1 MIKVLIVEDS
11 ATAQVLLSNILTS
24 DPNIQ
29 VIGTCSGGRSAL
41 EFVSKHKPDL
51 ITMDLHMPGMDG
63 LEVTRRI
70 METRPVPIIIVS
82 SSWEKDNKASMFD
95 YMGAGAVAA
104 LEKPQRVGDADFQ
117 QLCSQLIQT
126 VKLMS
131 EIKVVRRT
139 LNKLPAYKKPEDG
152 SEEVFPTK
160 DVLIK
165 VVGIGASTGG
175 PPVLRTILSGFPKD
189 FPVPICVVQH
199 IAQGFLPG
207 LATWLNESCQLDVRI
222 AEAGEEIKPG
232 RVYLAPDGIEMGI
245 TKRLRVYLTE
255 RKTPGL
261 SPSVSFLFD
270 TLANNFGAESVGVL
284 CTGMGDDG
292 AEEMYMMRR
301 MGAVTIAQNKE
312 SCVVFGMPGEAV
324 KLGGATYVLPPDKI
338 AATVQSTVNY
348 RVRMASGKKT
358 PVTEA

>member
-24 DPNIQ
+24 DPAIQ
-29 VIGTCSGGRSAL
+29 VIGTVSGGRSAL
-41 EFVSKHKPDL
+41 EFLTKHKPDL

-70 METRPVPIIIVS
+70 MESKPVPIIIVS
-82 SSWEKDNKASMFD
+82 SSWAKDNKASMFD

-104 LEKPQRVGDADFQ
+104 LEKPQRIADPDFQ
-117 QLCSQLIQT
+117 QLCTQLIQT

-131 EIKVVRRT
+131 EIKVVRRVPSRPVR
-139 LNKLPAYKKPEDG
+139 KEGEPE
-152 SEEVFPTK
+152 EKFVTK
-160 DVLIK
+160 DVAIK
-165 VVGIGASTGG
+165 VIGIGASTGG

-207 LATWLNESCQLDVRI
+207 LASWLNEACKLEVRI

-232 RVYLAPDGIEMGI
+232 RVYLAPDGLEMGI
-245 TKRLRVYLTE
+245 TKRMRVYLTP

-261 SPSVSFLFD
+261 CPSVSFLFD
-270 TLANNFGAESVGVL
+270 TLSSTFGAESIGVL

-292 AEEMYMMRR
+292 AEELYQMRR
-301 MGAVTIAQNKE
+301 AGAVTIAQNKE
-312 SCVVFGMPGEAV
+312 TCVVFGMPGEAV
-324 KLGGATYVLPPDKI
+324 KLGGATYILPPDKI
-338 AATVQSTVNY
+338 PATIQTTVNY
-348 RVRMASGKKT
+348 RLRLSQTNTT
-358 PVTEA
+358 PVPEK

>member
-29 VIGTCSGGRSAL
+29 VVGTVSGGRSAL
-41 EFVSKHKPDL
+41 DFLSKNKPDL

-63 LEVTRRI
+63 LEATRRI
-70 METRPVPIIIVS
+70 MESRPVPIIIVS
-82 SSWEKDNKASMFD
+82 SSWAKDNKASMFD

-104 LEKPQRVGDADFQ
+104 LEKPQRLGDADFQ
-117 QLCSQLIQT
+117 QLCTQLIQT

-131 EIKVVRRT
+131 EIKVVRR
-139 LNKLPAYKKPEDG
+139 LPSKVEKKPG
-152 SEEVFPTK
+152 EEEEKFVAK
-160 DVLIK
+160 EVAVK

-175 PPVLRTILSGFPKD
+175 PPVLKTILSGFPKD

-207 LATWLNESCQLDVRI
+207 LANWLNEASQLDVKI
-222 AEAGEEIKPG
+222 AESGEELKAG
-232 RVYLAPDGIEMGI
+232 KVYLAPDGFEMGI
-245 TKRLRVYLTE
+245 TKRSRVYLTE
-255 RKTPGL
+255 RKTLGL

-270 TLANNFGAESVGVL
+270 SLASNFGGESIGVL
-284 CTGMGDDG
+284 LTGMGDDG
-292 AEEMYMMRR
+292 AEELYLMRKK
-301 MGAVTIAQNKE
+301 GAVTICQNKE

-324 KLGGATYVLPPDKI
+324 KIGGATYILPPDKI
-338 AATVQSTVNY
+338 PSTIQSTVNY
-348 RVRMASGKKT
+348 RLRLSNKT
-358 PVTEA
+358 KVPEK